1 MDRSLYPPLLQNPA
15 CAFPRTRLL
24 SEVPVATGTRPVK
37 KIPVELVIRGLA
49 PSRCWAS
56 LPHATA
62 WVLAHVQRYYPRSPP
77 PHRPHVSVS
86 EALPS
91 ALASCGILADTPC
104 GWYLLTPMCERM
116 CRITPFPVSM
126 VASVGRCSP
135 PGFVAVQTGQY
146 RRLPAPYPMP
156 FWLQRVSLLRW
167 FAFTMAQPH
176 LCLRCPEMLA
186 RRDTQIEAAR
196 VRRVSPLQT
205 VEDQSQVW
213 GIGCH
218 SCTWREGLT
227 PS

>member
-1 MDRSLYPPLLQNPA
+1 MCPLSPAPFPAVIPPVG
-15 CAFPRTRLL
+15 R
-24 SEVPVATGTRPVK
+24 
-37 KIPVELVIRGLA
+37 VICGLA
-49 PSRCWAS
+49 PSPDGVS
-56 LPHATA
+56 LPHTSV
-62 WVLAHVQRYYPRSPP
+62 WVLALLQRYSPRSR
-77 PHRPHVSVS
+77 PHDRPHVSVS

-91 ALASCGILADTPC
+91 AFASCGILADTPC

-186 RRDTQIEAAR
+186 RRDTQTEAAR

-218 SCTWREGLT
+218 SCPWREGLT